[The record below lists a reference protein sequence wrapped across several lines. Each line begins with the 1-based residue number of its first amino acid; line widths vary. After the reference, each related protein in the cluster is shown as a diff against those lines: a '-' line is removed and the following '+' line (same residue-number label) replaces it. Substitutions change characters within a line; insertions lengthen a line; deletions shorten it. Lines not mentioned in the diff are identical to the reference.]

1 MTEQKMCCVTIN
13 GEKKEYPAGIS
24 YWEIVKDY
32 QDRQDAPVILVTV
45 NGKLRELHKHLKKD
59 CTLGFVTT
67 KDAIGHNAYVRS
79 ATFILLKAIYDV
91 AGRKNLEKTVV
102 HYALGN
108 GLYFTME
115 GGTAITEEFLVSVK
129 KRMEELVKEELPI
142 VKRSVGTDE
151 AIALFHKHHMYDK
164 ERLFRYRR
172 VSRVNIYSIE
182 SFEDY
187 FYGFMA
193 CHTGY
198 VKYFD
203 LQLYDEGFVLILPRK
218 ETPDKLDPFVPQ
230 NKIFSVQ
237 KESQEWGEKMDV
249 ATVGDLNGKLTRE
262 GVRSILLIQEA
273 LQEAKIS
280 DIAQQIKERG
290 NVKFVMI
297 AGPSSSGKTS
307 FSHRLSIQL
316 MAHGMRPHPIAVD
329 NYFVNREDT
338 PLDEFGEKN
347 YECLEAIDVELFNE
361 NMLAL
366 LSGEEVELPVYNF
379 VTGKRE
385 YKGDYLKL
393 GKEDILVIEGI
404 HGLNDRLSYAL
415 PKESKFKIYI
425 SALTQLNIDEHNRIP
440 TTDGRLIRR
449 IVRDAR
455 TRGTSAKETIARWPS
470 VRRGEEENIFPFQE
484 QADVMFNSALVYEL
498 ACLKVYAEPLL
509 FRIEKNEPEYEEAKR
524 LLKFFDYFVPVPSE
538 EVPNNSLLR
547 EFIGG
552 SCFNV

>member
-24 YWEIVKDY
+24 YWEIAKDY
-32 QDRQDAPVILVTV
+32 QGGEDAPVILVTV

-91 AGRKNLEKTVV
+91 AGKKNLEKTVV

-129 KRMEELVKEELPI
+129 KRMEELVKKELPI

-164 ERLFRYRR
+164 EKLFRYRR

-218 ETPDKLDPFVPQ
+218 ETPDKLDPFIPQ

-249 ATVGDLNGKLTRE
+249 ATVGDLNEKLTRE

-280 DIAQQIKERG
+280 DIAQQIKDRG

-347 YECLEAIDVELFNE
+347 YECLEAIDVELFNK
-361 NMLAL
+361 NMLSL

-385 YKGDYLKL
+385 YKGDYMKL

-509 FRIEKNEPEYEEAKR
+509 FGIGKDEPEYEEAKR

>member
-24 YWEIVKDY
+24 YWEIAKDY
-32 QDRQDAPVILVTV
+32 QGGEDAPVILVTV

-91 AGRKNLEKTVV
+91 AGKKNLEKTVV

-129 KRMEELVKEELPI
+129 KRMEELVKKELPI

-164 ERLFRYRR
+164 EKLFRYRR

-218 ETPDKLDPFVPQ
+218 ETPDKLDPFIPQ

-249 ATVGDLNGKLTRE
+249 ATVGDLNEKLTRE

-280 DIAQQIKERG
+280 DIAQQIKDRG

-347 YECLEAIDVELFNE
+347 YECLEAIDVELFNK
-361 NMLAL
+361 NMLSL

-385 YKGDYLKL
+385 YKGDYMKL

-509 FRIEKNEPEYEEAKR
+509 FGIGKDEPEYEEAKR
-524 LLKFFDYFVPVPSE
+524 LLKFFDYVVPVPSE